1 MIWDWLQTSGQFLE
15 KLATSYTT
23 INVEWYSAVFYQ
35 ICFLT
40 SAIIFSSG
48 VLVVGS
54 YEVGDVWKCVLSLL
68 KRFDIKWRLK
78 TIIQHSTWARAF
90 FAIVW
95 KACSTFIA
103 SFALVSKYGMSF
115 LEWHHCWARLVDTA
129 LLSRSILLP
138 STTNGKLSGS
148 RGLACMGTISP
159 VSGLRFTPHLDEK
172 LVPPTVQR
180 FEGVGRRH
188 VVGEDAAVGAA
199 VESDTEGLESLL
211 TDWWLVNMLTG
222 MHHSDRLTE

>member
-54 YEVGDVWKCVLSLL
+54 YEVWDVWKCVLSLL
-68 KRFDIKWRLK
+68 KRLEIKLRLK

-103 SFALVSKYGMSF
+103 SLALVSKYGMSF

-148 RGLACMGTISP
+148 RGLACMGTISQ
-159 VSGLRFTPHLDEK
+159 VSRSGQWFEIYS
-172 LVPPTVQR
+172 PPGWETR
-180 FEGVGRRH
+180 PSNCPEIWRCWAPSRRRWGRSSRRRGRKRH
-188 VVGEDAAVGAA
+188 RG
-199 VESDTEGLESLL
+199 
-211 TDWWLVNMLTG
+211 TG
-222 MHHSDRLTE
+222 ISPDRLMIS